1 MMMYLRQ
8 QMILICTFLFDL
20 NISSQN
26 HLWWWYESI
35 WWIYNFGWV
44 LLIGVMVEQKYLQK
58 QEVESFKDF
67 ATVRLVN
74 ITASS

>member
-1 MMMYLRQ
+1 
-8 QMILICTFLFDL
+8 
-20 NISSQN
+20 
-26 HLWWWYESI
+26 
-35 WWIYNFGWV
+35 
-44 LLIGVMVEQKYLQK
+44 MVEQKYLQK